1 MLRIHHLTMVGSA
14 AANGTTTN
22 GASKHSSAAIEAE
35 RAKGSLTFKELVAPG
50 LSVEVELR
58 AILASVQSPFQKI
71 EILDTYFGKVRTVH
85 TYHTSRIVN

>member
-1 MLRIHHLTMVGSA
+1 MVGSA

-22 GASKHSSAAIEAE
+22 GASKHSSSAAIEAE

-50 LSVEVELR
+50 LSIEVELR